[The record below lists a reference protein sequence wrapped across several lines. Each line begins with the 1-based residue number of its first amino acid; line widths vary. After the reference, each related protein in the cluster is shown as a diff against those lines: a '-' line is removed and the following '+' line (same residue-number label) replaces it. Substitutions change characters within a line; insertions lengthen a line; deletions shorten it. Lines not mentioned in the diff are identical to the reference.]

1 MVWLESITSASA
13 SPSPPAMPWLPLSV
27 EPAGAGQEEM
37 GSREQTVPDV
47 QARSCVFHNRIIGNI
62 CRHQEIRSGKY
73 TICFLFQ
80 RVTTMKT
87 R

>member
-1 MVWLESITSASA
+1 MWFTSIASAGA

-37 GSREQTVPDV
+37 GSREQPVPDMQV
-47 QARSCVFHNRIIGNI
+47 RSCVFHNRIIGNI
-62 CRHQEIRSGKY
+62 CRHQEIGSGEY

-80 RVTTMKT
+80 RVTTMKI